1 MTESDAVPIATEGDG
16 LSWSFINPL
25 LPVEDIH
32 YFSLDTTTCGVPE
45 FLLVSSLP
53 VNDGD

>member
-1 MTESDAVPIATEGDG
+1 MAESDAVPIATEGDG